1 MNHQVA
7 ITDLTQKAEVSEELL
22 KELTAKKSRRGLF
35 QKREHQVYEHRRWLL
50 RWTRRGPKWCENPKS
65 SSKWKKQEW
74 KAPANTGPFSEIQGC
89 PENIFTRAPIKRNR
103 LPNVQR
109 LSCRNCQKTQRA
121 EEDLQRG
128 QKKQHSCIPFS
139 LSEPDKLF
147 RGRLWPV
154 DKKNDH

>member
-7 ITDLTQKAEVSEELL
+7 ITDLTQKAEASEELL

-50 RWTRRGPKWCENPKS
+50 RWTRRCPKWCENPKS

-74 KAPANTGPFSEIQGC
+74 KAPANTGPLARFLRYKDVQKIFSLGH
-89 PENIFTRAPIKRNR
+89 R